1 MRVFIDTN
9 ILVDLI
15 CKREKFIENAKK
27 IFLYAYDQKITLA
40 ISALSYINTLY
51 IAKRYDFKQEE
62 IIKALQIIS
71 QFSIITGFD
80 EDTIKLALA
89 SDWKDMEDAVQYY
102 SALTTGIDYIVT
114 RNQKDFQNSNIPIV
128 SPDEIIKLIE
138 AKTN

>member
-1 MRVFIDTN
+1 MKTLKN
-9 ILVDLI
+9 L
-15 CKREKFIENAKK
+15 
-27 IFLYAYDQKITLA
+27 LYAYDQKITLA

-71 QFSIITGFD
+71 QFSIVTGFD
-80 EDTIKLALA
+80 EDTIKLALE

-114 RNQKDFQNSNIPIV
+114 RNQKDFQKSNIPIV

>member
-114 RNQKDFQNSNIPIV
+114 RNQKDFQKSNIPIV

>member
-15 CKREKFIENAKK
+15 CQREKFIENTKK

-62 IIKALQIIS
+62 IIKALQKIS
-71 QFSIITGFD
+71 HFTIVTGFD
-80 EDTIKLALA
+80 EDTIRLALT
-89 SDWKDMEDAVQYY
+89 SDWKDMEHGNRFSNGLIYRY
-102 SALTTGIDYIVT
+102 SGKESWKRLGISEDSL
-114 RNQKDFQNSNIPIV
+114 F
-128 SPDEIIKLIE
+128 L
-138 AKTN
+138 